1 MKLTV
6 FRSGQIPAREQI
18 YNQIKEQITS
28 GDLPPD
34 FCLPSI
40 RKVSSE
46 TGVSVITVKNAYE
59 QLEQNGFVEARAGSG
74 FYVLPQ
80 SRDKMD
86 GLRAETLAGLAYA
99 VRKCAAVG
107 LTEREMIETVESEM
121 RSR

>member
-1 MKLTV
+1 MKLTIL
-6 FRSGQIPAREQI
+6 RSGRVPAREQI

-40 RKVSSE
+40 RRVSLE

-59 QLEQNGFVEARAGSG
+59 QLEQSGFVEARAGSG

-80 SRDKMD
+80 SEGKMD
-86 GLRAETLAGLAYA
+86 ELRAEALACFVAA
-99 VRKCAAVG
+99 AEKCARTGVTKQA
-107 LTEREMIETVESEM
+107 LAEKIEEIEG
-121 RSR
+121 